1 MTILSHIEKV
11 KEMKMNHGKSASVGL
26 FLTLLLCGFMIFP
39 GAAVLVIANANDP
52 YARTCVFD
60 AAPGEPI
67 VYLTDYQGQDGMK
80 SYRFSDLMIGEYIRD
95 TYPDI
100 WEKLSPEDQ
109 EFYNSRAAVWLA
121 GAEEPVLPDIVQ
133 KLLWENQAATGTLFL
148 QTDELTSPAPAVSP
162 ETGFSSRFMEM
173 RSTVSSGAM
182 PDPGARIAAWQG
194 TAGSLSLHE
203 NEPASPVS
211 AVSMIS
217 DHSSRLAIGNSRLL
231 EVRSTGSS
239 GEIFDS
245 GNLITAWQATRQAH
259 LGRTLP

>member
-1 MTILSHIEKV
+1 
-11 KEMKMNHGKSASVGL
+11 MKLIHSRSVSGGL
-26 FLTLLLCGFMIFP
+26 FLTLFLCWFLIFP
-39 GAAVLVIANANDP
+39 GSAVLVIANPNDP
-52 YARTCVFD
+52 YASTCVFD

-109 EFYNSRAAVWLA
+109 EFYNYRAAVWLA

-148 QTDELTSPAPAVSP
+148 QTDELTSPAPVVSP
-162 ETGFSSRFMEM
+162 EPGFSSRFMEM
-173 RSTVSSGAM
+173 RSTVSSSVM

-211 AVSMIS
+211 AVSTIS
-217 DHSSRLAIGNSRLL
+217 DPSSRFTLEHSLL
-231 EVRSTGSS
+231 RDVRT
-239 GEIFDS
+239 S
-245 GNLITAWQATRQAH
+245 GNYGAMSDSNTLTTAWQAH

>member
-173 RSTVSSGAM
+173 RSTVSSGVM
-182 PDPGARIAAWQG
+182 PDPGAAWQG

-211 AVSMIS
+211 AVSTIS

-245 GNLITAWQATRQAH
+245 GNLITAWQAH